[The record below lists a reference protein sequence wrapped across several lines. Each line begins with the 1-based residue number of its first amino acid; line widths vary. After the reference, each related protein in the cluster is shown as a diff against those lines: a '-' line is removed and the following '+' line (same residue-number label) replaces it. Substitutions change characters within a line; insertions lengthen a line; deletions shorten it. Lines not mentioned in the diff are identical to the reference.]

1 MEQSAAAII
10 DRKIFNDSIH
20 GHIEL
25 HPLLVRIIDTVQ
37 FQRLRDIKQLSTAHY
52 VYPGACHSRLEHS
65 IGVCH
70 LAGNLIR
77 SLQTRQPELG
87 ISERDVLCVE
97 IAGLCHDIG
106 HGPFSH
112 LFEQFV
118 EKVRPH
124 LNWKHER
131 NSILMLEH
139 LITRNNLRPMFA
151 AYNLHEDD
159 IAFIKSLIDIE
170 GEPRVEN
177 EKSFLYEIV
186 ANKRTGVDA
195 DKWDYF
201 ARDCQYLGV
210 RSMFDHNR
218 YIKFARVILGDDGQL
233 HIGTRE
239 KAHSVLTFVVN
250 GRHRTLADS
259 IDDLDVFERLTDNI
273 LYLIRNSE
281 DPRLEESRNILR
293 RISERN
299 LYRLIGIA
307 AKSEE
312 DNQVFKSDDP
322 QVCVS
327 VIEYKFGV
335 NGNDP
340 TTAMCFYNKRNTKKS
355 IANQFHRT
363 TTHGVLPDLRDQ
375 QCISSDRGSQKVL
388 FYKLV
393 PIDDRGYLNIPT

>member
-355 IANQFHRT
+355 IANQEHRN
-363 TTHGVLPDLRDQ
+363 VNIRKCL
-375 QCISSDRGSQKVL
+375 C
-388 FYKLV
+388 
-393 PIDDRGYLNIPT
+393 LNIQLFTTFLLWGDSI